1 MKNIRALFPIFGLA
15 AFSCLPVTRLS
26 AQTILPETTVPV
38 IVTPY
43 EQEISYQERILCFD
57 IAANIPFE
65 ISDEVDWV
73 QTRKGKDGTI
83 YIHIARNTEFKTRET
98 DITFF
103 NTEKGVKEVM
113 HLIQGP
119 DYTISAQD
127 YDFLM
132 SKFRNGKM
140 KNPSTK
146 DIEEALKL
154 YSPNGSFTDVNYQDH
169 SRTMW
174 DPMKHINRLEIFV
187 HAYVN
192 PKNPYYG
199 NAELYQKIVKG
210 LQYWYAVNPQCNNWW
225 YNMIGEPKP
234 LGLMLVMM
242 RAGKQQIPADLEKK
256 TLDRMA
262 KEGGNPKDWTGANR
276 SDIAMHWM
284 YRACLTQNEKD
295 LKYALNQLFD
305 PIRYTTSEGFQHDKS
320 YFQHGN
326 QLYIVGYGDAI
337 VSATSEIAE
346 YVAGTKFQLE
356 QRKVAILRDFLLE
369 AYYKT
374 IRGQYTS
381 FDVLG
386 RGVTRPNATRKSGST
401 HFAKRMINIDP
412 EHKAEYQKVINRIEG
427 KSAADN
433 IQEPSHTHFF
443 RGDYTLHIRPEY
455 TFDVRMVSSR
465 TVRTECGLGNGEN
478 LKGHYLSEGT
488 TNIRT
493 KGDEYFNIFPVWD
506 WTKIPGTTAP
516 NFVTKPNS
524 SYIVKG
530 SSSFCGGVSD
540 SIYGASGYTYYDNY
554 DKVNTGG
561 NKSWF
566 FFDKEVVCLG
576 NIRSTA
582 TQTVNTTVNQC
593 FKYQSDIL
601 LNDGKQTTRVKAG
614 QYKDVKPQWVLH
626 NHVGYVFPEGGN
638 VWLNNQVQKG
648 NWYDINT
655 NYSKEM
661 IQDSIFSLGFDHGI
675 KPKDVSYA
683 YIVVPTVSTEKEM
696 TEYQAKKSIKIVS
709 NTKDIQSVYNNEL
722 KLWQTV
728 FFQAGTIEHNGL
740 SIKVSQPCAV
750 MLKPVAN
757 GHYQLHV
764 ADPAQRQNTILITVT
779 TPQKAVKTIRAD
791 FAKTG
796 IYAGLTK
803 AYTIK

>member
-1 MKNIRALFPIFGLA
+1 MKNIRALVSIFGLA
-15 AFSCLPVTRLS
+15 AYSSLPVTHLS
-26 AQTILPETTVPV
+26 AQTILPETNVPV
-38 IVTPY
+38 VVAPCA
-43 EQEISYQERILCFD
+43 QEISYQERILRFD
-57 IAANIPFE
+57 IAANVTFE
-65 ISDEVDWV
+65 IGDNADWV
-73 QTRKGKDGTI
+73 QTRKEKDGNV
-83 YIHIARNTEFKTRET
+83 YIHVARNTEFKSREAE
-98 DITFF
+98 ITFF
-103 NTEKGVKEVM
+103 NTEKGIKEVM

-119 DYTISAQD
+119 DYTINAQD
-127 YDFLM
+127 YEFLM
-132 SKFRNGKM
+132 DKFRKGM
-140 KNPSTK
+140 IKNPSTK

-154 YSPNGSFTDVNYQDH
+154 YSANGSFTDVNYKDH

-174 DPMKHINRLEIFV
+174 DPMKHINRLELFV

-192 PKNPYYG
+192 RENPYFENTG
-199 NAELYQKIVKG
+199 LYQKIVKG
-210 LQYWYAVNPQCNNWW
+210 LEYWYAVNPQCNNWW

-242 RAGKQQIPADLEKK
+242 RDGKQQIPADLEKK
-256 TLDRMA
+256 TLDRMV
-262 KEGGNPKDWTGANR
+262 KEGGDPKDWTGANR

-356 QRKVAILRDFLLE
+356 QSKLPILRDFLLE

-374 IRGQYTS
+374 LRGQYTS

-386 RGVTRPNATRKSGST
+386 RGVTRPGATNKKGST
-401 HFAKRMINIDP
+401 LFAKRMINIDP
-412 EHKAEYQKVINRIEG
+412 EYKAEYKKIIERIEG
-427 KSAADN
+427 QKPIDHDVK
-433 IQEPSHTHFF
+433 PSHTHFF

-455 TFDVRMVSSR
+455 TFDVRMVSNR

-493 KGDEYFNIFPVWD
+493 KGDEYYNIFPIWD
-506 WTKIPGTTAP
+506 WAKIPGTTAP
-516 NFVTKPNS
+516 DFVTKPNS
-524 SYIVKG
+524 NYITKG
-530 SSSFCGGVSD
+530 NSNFCGGVSD
-540 SIYGASGYTYYDNY
+540 SIYGASGYSYYDTY

-561 NKSWF
+561 NKTWF
-566 FFDKEVVCLG
+566 FFDKEIVCLG
-576 NIRSTA
+576 NIHSTA
-582 TQTVNTTVNQC
+582 VQAVNTTINQC
-593 FKYQSDIL
+593 FKHNADIL
-601 LNDGKQTTRVKAG
+601 LNDGKQTTLVKAG

-661 IQDSIFSLGFDHGI
+661 VQDSVFSLGFAHGVT
-675 KPKDVSYA
+675 PQDVPYA

-696 TEYQAKKSIKIVS
+696 TEYQAKKAIEIVS

-722 KLWQTV
+722 KVWQAI
-728 FFQAGTIEHNGL
+728 FFQAGTIEHKGM
-740 SIKVSQPCAV
+740 SIKVNQPCAV
-750 MLKPVAN
+750 ILKPTAD
-757 GHYQLHV
+757 GKYQLHV
-764 ADPAQRQNTILITVT
+764 ADPAQRQNSISVTVT
-779 TPQKAVKTIRAD
+779 TTELGTKTVRAD

-796 IYAGLTK
+796 IYAGLSK
-803 AYTIK
+803 AYTIQ